1 MARGPVSQ
9 SENLAVTIHGPA
21 GALDLVVPA
30 AAPVTDV
37 AREYAAQ
44 AGLAAIPLLYSPAG
58 ELLLATASLTDLG
71 LQSGSLLV
79 ATTGVHRASAAR
91 DRPGA
96 VGRARPGALSGLVLC
111 LAAVMV
117 ALAGW
122 CAAHAPDATRSIGAG
137 LLLLAAVLGVLPVGR
152 YAARR
157 ALVAPACAG
166 AAVFALVWDPLPER
180 LPMVVGLTALGAS
193 VAAGVA
199 RAFPT
204 GLEAALKVWLVA
216 GSLVFLVTGATTV
229 FELAPRVAWSVLL
242 IGGVLASRFVPILA
256 VDVPDQF
263 LVDFERLAVTAWSA
277 RDRATGKRVR
287 SIVPA
292 AAVEAV
298 ALRGAHIVTASGA
311 AILLVTAVSAPLVLV
326 TSELPVDRIGARI
339 LVLLSGGGLLLV
351 ARSYRHV
358 LARGLLRGA
367 GLVCWAT
374 LAAYLLPRLGPSALV
389 ATTVGVLGVAF
400 LLIVVA
406 VATGRGWR
414 SAWWSRRAEVAEG
427 LCVSFA
433 LASVLVS
440 TGFFRHLWELT
451 S

>member
-1 MARGPVSQ
+1 VGQA
-9 SENLAVTIHGPA
+9 EILAVTIHGPA

-44 AGLAAIPLLYSPAG
+44 AGLAAIPLLYARSG
-58 ELLLATASLTDLG
+58 TLLLASASLTELG
-71 LQSGSLLV
+71 IQSGSLLV
-79 ATTGVHRASAAR
+79 ATTGVHRPSAAAAR
-91 DRPGA
+91 DGVVVQSRPG
-96 VGRARPGALSGLVLC
+96 PLSGLVLS
-111 LAAVMV
+111 LVTAVV

-122 CAAHAPDATRSIGAG
+122 CAAHAPDGTRSVGVG
-137 LLLLAAVLGVLPVGR
+137 LLLLAALIGVAPVGR

-166 AAVFALVWDPLPER
+166 AAVFAVVWDPLPER
-180 LPMVVGLTALGAS
+180 LPMVVGLTTLGAA

-204 GLEAALKVWLVA
+204 GLEAALKVWVVA
-216 GSLVFLVTGATTV
+216 GSAVFLVTGATTL
-229 FELAPRVAWSVLL
+229 FELAPRVAWAVLL
-242 IGGVLASRFVPILA
+242 IAGVLASRFVPMLA

-287 SIVPA
+287 SIVPEH
-292 AAVEAV
+292 AVEAV
-298 ALRGAHIVTASGA
+298 ARRGALIVTASAA
-311 AILLVTAVSAPLVLV
+311 AIASVTAVSAPLVLV
-326 TSELPVDRIGARI
+326 TSGLPIDRIGARV

-351 ARSYRHV
+351 GRSYRHV
-358 LARGLLRGA
+358 VARGLLRAA
-367 GLVCWAT
+367 GLSCWAA
-374 LAAYLLPRLGPSALV
+374 LAAYLFPRLGPTALGV
-389 ATTVGVLGVAF
+389 LTVGVLTVA
-400 LLIVVA
+400 LLLLVVA